1 MTAARIRPP
10 RGKRIGFAEVPGR
23 VPQRATLLAGQLGG
37 KIAVRRSDR
46 SWLVFTFVIPSSH
59 PESGMSNAR
68 IMLVEDERIVAL
80 HLQQQL
86 ASFGYDVIANVA
98 TGAEALHKIEEN
110 HPDLILMDI
119 HIQGEIDGIE
129 TAARIPPSYHI
140 PVVYLTAYSEE
151 ATLERARATKPYGY
165 LLKPFSER
173 ELHATIQ
180 MVLERSGTEKALRA
194 SEERLR
200 QAQKMEVVGQLAGGV
215 AHDFNN
221 LLAIIYGN
229 LDLLDEALADR
240 PDLRQIVQNTMNAAS
255 RGASLTHQ
263 LLAYSRLQ
271 PLDPRV
277 LDVGKLVVDMTKLL
291 QRTLGET
298 IEIQTEVADN
308 LWKTLIDPNQL
319 ENALLN
325 LSVNARDA
333 MPNGG
338 KLTIEAQNAILDAA
352 YAEEHLEVTPG
363 RYVMLAVTDTGIGMS
378 REVAQRALEPFFTTK
393 PTGQGTGLGLSMVY
407 GFVKQSKGHI
417 KIYSEEGH
425 GTSVKL
431 YLPVAVTD
439 EEDSRISSDRNEL
452 PAAKPGEVVLVV
464 EDDSMV
470 LRLAVQLLTGLGY
483 QTLEARDGPEAI
495 AMLER
500 SGRIDL
506 LFTDVV
512 LPKGMNGTALARTAQ
527 SRRPQLKVLYMS
539 GYTANAII
547 HHGVLDKGVHL
558 LPKPFRKVELARK
571 VRQLLDEGA

>member
-1 MTAARIRPP
+1 MP
-10 RGKRIGFAEVPGR
+10 
-23 VPQRATLLAGQLGG
+23 
-37 KIAVRRSDR
+37 
-46 SWLVFTFVIPSSH
+46 
-59 PESGMSNAR
+59 NAR

-86 ASFGYDVIANVA
+86 ATFGYDVVASVANG
-98 TGAEALHKIEEN
+98 TQALQKIEED
-110 HPDLILMDI
+110 HPDLVLMDI
-119 HIQGEIDGIE
+119 HIEGEIDGID
-129 TAARIPPSYHI
+129 TASRIPSSYHI

-221 LLAIIYGN
+221 LLAIIYGH
-229 LDLLDEALADR
+229 LDLLDEALVDR
-240 PDLRQIVQNTMNAAS
+240 PDLRQIVQNTMNAAA

-271 PLDPRV
+271 PLAPRV
-277 LDVGKLVVDMTKLL
+277 LDLSKLIVDMT
-291 QRTLGET
+291 
-298 IEIQTEVADN
+298 
-308 LWKTLIDPNQL
+308 
-319 ENALLN
+319 
-325 LSVNARDA
+325 RDA
-333 MPNGG
+333 MPGGG
-338 KLTIEAQNAILDAA
+338 KLMIEAQNAILDAA
-352 YAEEHLEVTPG
+352 YAEQQLEVVPG
-363 RYVMLAVTDTGIGMS
+363 RYVMLAVTDTGVGMS
-378 REVAQRALEPFFTTK
+378 KDIAARALEPFFTTK
-393 PTGQGTGLGLSMVY
+393 PTGHGTGLGLSMVY

-431 YLPVAVTD
+431 YLPAAATDQEDGRVAID
-439 EEDSRISSDRNEL
+439 QNEL
-452 PAAKPGEVVLVV
+452 PGAKPGEVVLVV
-464 EDDSMV
+464 EDDPLV

-483 QTLEARDGPEAI
+483 RTLEAHDGPEAI
-495 AMLER
+495 ATLER
-500 SGRIDL
+500 TGRIDL

-512 LPKGMNGTALARTAQ
+512 LPKGMNGTALAREA
-527 SRRPQLKVLYMS
+527 RRRKPELKVLYMS

-571 VRQLLDEGA
+571 VRQVLDDAT

>member
-1 MTAARIRPP
+1 
-10 RGKRIGFAEVPGR
+10 
-23 VPQRATLLAGQLGG
+23 
-37 KIAVRRSDR
+37 
-46 SWLVFTFVIPSSH
+46 
-59 PESGMSNAR
+59 MSNAR

-86 ASFGYDVIANVA
+86 TKFDYEVVANVA
-98 TGAEALHKIEEN
+98 SGEQALQKIEEKR
-110 HPDLILMDI
+110 PDLVLMDI
-119 HIQGEIDGIE
+119 HIEGGIDGID

-180 MVLERSGTEKALRA
+180 MVLERCGTEKALRT

-221 LLAIIYGN
+221 ILAIIYGN
-229 LDLLDEALADR
+229 LELLDAALIEH
-240 PDLRQIVQNTMNAAS
+240 PELRQIVESAMKAAA

-277 LDVGKLVVDMTKLL
+277 VDLSALVRDLTQLL
-291 QRTLGET
+291 QRSLGET
-298 IEIQTEVADN
+298 IEIDLKLPAT
-308 LWKTLIDPNQL
+308 LWKTQIDANQL

-325 LSVNARDA
+325 LAVNARDA

-338 KLTIEAQNAILDAA
+338 KLMIEADNVILDQA
-352 YAEEHLEVTPG
+352 YAEQNQEVAAG
-363 RYVMLAVTDTGIGMS
+363 RYVLVAITDTGSGMS
-378 REVAQRALEPFFTTK
+378 REVAERALEPFFTTK
-393 PTGQGTGLGLSMVY
+393 PVGQGTGLGLSMVY
-407 GFVKQSKGHI
+407 GFVKQSRGHI
-417 KIYSEEGH
+417 KIYSEVGH
-425 GTSVKL
+425 GTTIKL
-431 YLPVAVTD
+431 YLPAAGTD
-439 EEDSRISSDRNEL
+439 QEDSRPAADPSEL
-452 PAAKPGEVVLVV
+452 PTAKAGEVVLVV
-464 EDDSMV
+464 EDDAMV
-470 LRLAVQLLTGLGY
+470 LRLAVQLLTRLGY
-483 QTLEARDGPEAI
+483 QTIEAHDGPEA
-495 AMLER
+495 LTLLD

-512 LPKGMNGTALARTAQ
+512 LPKGMNGTALAREVQ
-527 SRRPQLKVLYMS
+527 QRRPGLKVLYMS
-539 GYTANAII
+539 GYTANAIV

-558 LPKPFRKVELARK
+558 LTKPFRKVELARK
-571 VRQLLDEGA
+571 VRQVLDEGASK

>member
-1 MTAARIRPP
+1 MP
-10 RGKRIGFAEVPGR
+10 
-23 VPQRATLLAGQLGG
+23 
-37 KIAVRRSDR
+37 
-46 SWLVFTFVIPSSH
+46 
-59 PESGMSNAR
+59 NAR

-86 ASFGYDVIANVA
+86 ATFGYDVVASVANG
-98 TGAEALHKIEEN
+98 TQALQKIEED
-110 HPDLILMDI
+110 HPDLVLMDI
-119 HIQGEIDGIE
+119 HIEGEIDGID
-129 TAARIPPSYHI
+129 TAARIPSSYHI

-229 LDLLDEALADR
+229 LDLLDEALVDR
-240 PDLRQIVQNTMNAAS
+240 PDLHQIVQNTMNAAA

-271 PLDPRV
+271 PLAPRV
-277 LDVGKLVVDMTKLL
+277 LDLGKLIAEMTKLL

-298 IEIQTEVADN
+298 IEVQNQAPSD

-319 ENALLN
+319 ENAVLN
-325 LSVNARDA
+325 LAVNARDA
-333 MPNGG
+333 MPGGG
-338 KLTIEAQNAILDAA
+338 KLMIEAQNAILDAA
-352 YAEEHLEVTPG
+352 YAEQQLEVVPG
-363 RYVMLAVTDTGIGMS
+363 RYVMLAVTDTGVGMS
-378 REVAQRALEPFFTTK
+378 KDIAARALEPFFTTK

-431 YLPVAVTD
+431 YLPAAATDREDGRVAID
-439 EEDSRISSDRNEL
+439 QNEL
-452 PAAKPGEVVLVV
+452 PVAKPGEVVLVV
-464 EDDSMV
+464 EDDPLV

-483 QTLEARDGPEAI
+483 RTLEAHDGPEAI
-495 AMLER
+495 ATLER
-500 SGRIDL
+500 AGRIDL

-512 LPKGMNGTALARTAQ
+512 LPKGMNGTALAREAK
-527 SRRPQLKVLYMS
+527 RRKPELKVLYMS

-571 VRQLLDEGA
+571 VRQVLDDAT

>member
-1 MTAARIRPP
+1 M
-10 RGKRIGFAEVPGR
+10 
-23 VPQRATLLAGQLGG
+23 
-37 KIAVRRSDR
+37 
-46 SWLVFTFVIPSSH
+46 PS
-59 PESGMSNAR
+59 AQ

-86 ASFGYDVIANVA
+86 STFGYEVIANVA
-98 TGAEALHKIEEN
+98 RGDQALQKIEEKR
-110 HPDLILMDI
+110 PDLILMDI
-119 HIQGEIDGIE
+119 NIEGEIDGIE

-180 MVLERSGTEKALRA
+180 MVLERCRMENALRT

-200 QAQKMEVVGQLAGGV
+200 QAQKMEIVGQLAGGV

-221 LLAIIYGN
+221 ILAVIYGN

-240 PDLRQIVQNTMNAAS
+240 PDLQQIVQNTMKAAG

-277 LDVGKLVVDMTKLL
+277 LDVSKLIVDMTQLL

-298 IEIQTEVADN
+298 VAVETHVPGD
-308 LWKTLIDPNQL
+308 LWKSLIDPNQL
-319 ENALLN
+319 ESALLN
-325 LSVNARDA
+325 MAVNARDA

-338 KLTIEAQNAILDAA
+338 KLVIEARNAILDAS
-352 YAEEHLEVTPG
+352 YAEEHLEVMPG

-378 REVAQRALEPFFTTK
+378 KEVAGRALDPFFTTK
-393 PTGQGTGLGLSMVY
+393 PVGQGTGLGLSMVY

-425 GTSVKL
+425 GTTVKL
-431 YLPVAVTD
+431 YLPAATGQ
-439 EEDSRISSDRNEL
+439 EDNRLSPDRSEL
-452 PAAKPGEVVLVV
+452 PTAKDGEVVLVV
-464 EDDSMV
+464 EDDTMV
-470 LRLAVQLLTGLGY
+470 LRLAVQLLTRLGY
-483 QTLEARDGPEAI
+483 RTVEAYDGPAAI
-495 AMLER
+495 VILEQG
-500 SGRIDL
+500 GRIDL

-512 LPKGMNGTALARTAQ
+512 LPRGMNGTALAAEAKR
-527 SRRPQLKVLYMS
+527 RRPGLKVLYMS

-558 LPKPFRKVELARK
+558 LTKPFRKVELAHK
-571 VRQLLDEGA
+571 VRQVLDETEQQ

>member
-1 MTAARIRPP
+1 MRPTA
-10 RGKRIGFAEVPGR
+10 K
-23 VPQRATLLAGQLGG
+23 Q
-37 KIAVRRSDR
+37 
-46 SWLVFTFVIPSSH
+46 
-59 PESGMSNAR
+59 
-68 IMLVEDERIVAL
+68 AL
-80 HLQQQL
+80 Q
-86 ASFGYDVIANVA
+86 
-98 TGAEALHKIEEN
+98 KIEETR
-110 HPDLILMDI
+110 PDLVLMDI
-119 HIQGEIDGIE
+119 NIEGEIDGIE
-129 TAARIPPSYHI
+129 TAARIPPGHHI
-140 PVVYLTAYSEE
+140 AVVYLTAYSED

-173 ELHATIQ
+173 ELRATIE
-180 MVLERSGTEKALRA
+180 MVLERSSTEKALRI

-229 LDLLDEALADR
+229 LDLLDEALVDR

-277 LDVGKLVVDMTKLL
+277 LDLGKLIVEMSKLL

-298 IEIQTEVADN
+298 IEVQNQVPAD

-319 ENALLN
+319 ENAVLN
-325 LSVNARDA
+325 LAVNARDA

-338 KLTIEAQNAILDAA
+338 KLMIEAQNAILDAA
-352 YAEEHLEVTPG
+352 YAEQHLEVAPG
-363 RYVMLAVTDTGIGMS
+363 RYVMLAVTDTGVGMS
-378 REVAQRALEPFFTTK
+378 KDVAQRALEPFFTTK

-431 YLPVAVTD
+431 YLPAAATDREDGRVAID
-439 EEDSRISSDRNEL
+439 QSEL
-452 PAAKPGEVVLVV
+452 PGAKPGEVVLVV
-464 EDDSMV
+464 EDDPLV
-470 LRLAVQLLTGLGY
+470 LRLAVQLLTSLGY
-483 QTLEARDGPEAI
+483 RTLEAHDGPEAI
-495 AMLER
+495 AALER
-500 SGRIDL
+500 AGRIDL

-512 LPKGMNGTALARTAQ
+512 LPKGINGTALAREA
-527 SRRPQLKVLYMS
+527 RRRKPELKVLYMS
-539 GYTANAII
+539 GYTANAIV

-558 LPKPFRKVELARK
+558 LTKPFRKVELARK
-571 VRQLLDEGA
+571 VRQVLDDAT